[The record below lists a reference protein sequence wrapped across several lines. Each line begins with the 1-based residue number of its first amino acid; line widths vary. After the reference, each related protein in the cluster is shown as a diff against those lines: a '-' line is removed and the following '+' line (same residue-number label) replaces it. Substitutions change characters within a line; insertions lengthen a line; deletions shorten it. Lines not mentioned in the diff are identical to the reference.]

1 MACDQGGISY
11 KSQKCLRQSPEN
23 WVVVKGTH
31 EPIIDPE
38 AFQKVQLLVNSR
50 KHTRS
55 RTYDFLLKGLIFCH
69 ECGYPMA
76 VLNRKNAA
84 GEDRLFFGCRA
95 YLHPDKL
102 CPIAKEAVEN
112 ASKAASCEAE
122 IQALQSKIT
131 AQTTNLDQMYT
142 DRLSGL
148 LLEED
153 FQQHLS
159 EGQNGSHGSGRS
171 AEELAKQPVN
181 TEEKARALVKQFL
194 DSALTS
200 RELLVSLIE
209 RVELTE
215 EKEIIIKFRFH
226 ELEAIS

>member
-76 VLNRKNAA
+76 VLNRKN
-84 GEDRLFFGCRA
+84 L
-95 YLHPDKL
+95 
-102 CPIAKEAVEN
+102 
-112 ASKAASCEAE
+112 
-122 IQALQSKIT
+122 
-131 AQTTNLDQMYT
+131 
-142 DRLSGL
+142 
-148 LLEED
+148 
-153 FQQHLS
+153 
-159 EGQNGSHGSGRS
+159 
-171 AEELAKQPVN
+171 
-181 TEEKARALVKQFL
+181 
-194 DSALTS
+194 
-200 RELLVSLIE
+200 SLIH
-209 RVELTE
+209 
-215 EKEIIIKFRFH
+215 I
-226 ELEAIS
+226 

>member
-31 EPIIDPE
+31 
-38 AFQKVQLLVNSR
+38 
-50 KHTRS
+50 
-55 RTYDFLLKGLIFCH
+55 DFLLKGLIFCH

-122 IQALQSKIT
+122 RQALQSKIT
-131 AQTTNLDQMYT
+131 ALTTNLDQMYM

-148 LLEED
+148 LSED
-153 FQQHLS
+153 RLKSLQS
-159 EGQNGSHGSGRS
+159 
-171 AEELAKQPVN
+171 
-181 TEEKARALVKQFL
+181 
-194 DSALTS
+194 S
-200 RELLVSLIE
+200 R
-209 RVELTE
+209 
-215 EKEIIIKFRFH
+215 
-226 ELEAIS
+226 